1 MHEGVRQG
9 SDVLR
14 ARLMLVA
21 MCFAWGL
28 TWPAMRVALA
38 DFAPFGLRASSTF
51 IGAAALVVAAILQGH
66 DIRIRKA
73 IVWAH
78 VVVVS
83 VFNVV
88 AFSVFATF
96 AQLSALTSRVAILV
110 YTMPIW
116 ASLMAWLF
124 LGERLDAIRAAA
136 LFMCCVGMAVL
147 IYPLATAGIPGGLLL
162 ALGAAVSW
170 AMGTIYMKWAQIEAD
185 PLAIATWQL
194 ILGSA
199 VLAICVPIFEG
210 SLPLREASAEA
221 LFGMV
226 FSGLFGSGLAYLLWY
241 SVIKLLPAM
250 TASLGALSTPVI
262 GVISSTLLLGE
273 RPTSSDIVGFV
284 LIFAASVCVLLQPRI
299 VERLP
304 PEA

>member
-1 MHEGVRQG
+1 MHEGDRQG

-66 DIRIRKA
+66 DIRIRKT

-116 ASLMAWLF
+116 ASLMAWAVPC
-124 LGERLDAIRAAA
+124 ERLDAIRAAA